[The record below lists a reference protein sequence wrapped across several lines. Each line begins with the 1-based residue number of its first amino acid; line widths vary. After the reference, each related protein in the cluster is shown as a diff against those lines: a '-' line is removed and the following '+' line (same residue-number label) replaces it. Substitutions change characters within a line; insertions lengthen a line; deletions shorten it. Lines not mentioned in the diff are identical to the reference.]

1 MPEGWILNSVERHW
15 QVLLLGGASG
25 TGKSSVSHAL
35 ASATSVPLLEVDDL
49 VIAVRSLTTPS
60 QQPELH
66 YWETTGSGLAMSA
79 AEIASLH
86 LSVASVLRPA
96 LEAVIANRLEEG
108 RPVIIEGDYLTPSL
122 AAGLGSDGQVRAVF
136 LHEPD
141 VEQLVA
147 NYLTREPAEGEQ
159 RGRAAVSALLST
171 QWAREAADLAVPVVE
186 SRPWAT
192 TLARITALLALH
204 PPDRDSATWQQ
215 PPEPRPGR

>member
-1 MPEGWILNSVERHW
+1 MERHW

-122 AAGLGSDGQVRAVF
+122 AAGFGSGGDGQVRAVF

-147 NYLTREPAEGEQ
+147 NYLTREPGEGEQ
-159 RGRAAVSALLST
+159 RGRATVSALLGAT
-171 QWAREAADLAVPVVE
+171 WAREAAALAVPVVE

-192 TLARITALLALH
+192 TLARITALLAH
-204 PPDRDSATWQQ
+204 
-215 PPEPRPGR
+215 